1 MDLIKET
8 KTIPGLVNLDNFKKI
23 EKVTLPEKIS
33 LPEIHATKK
42 FNLNKI
48 LLIGF
53 VLFMIFF
60 FYNCKYGI
68 FKSVQDEPVPYS
80 LVYNLKK

>member
-33 LPEIHATKK
+33 LPEIHATK
-42 FNLNKI
+42 NSI
-48 LLIGF
+48 
-53 VLFMIFF
+53 
-60 FYNCKYGI
+60 
-68 FKSVQDEPVPYS
+68 
-80 LVYNLKK
+80 